1 MLFILAALFV
11 ASPLQRFSR
20 CRSHRS
26 SRLVP
31 LFDAPQRARV
41 VVTVVVKCRSL
52 RPVVD
57 VAKEY
62 QRRCK
67 SDLVWFVFGNDDDD
81 DDDDENASSCSRSLL
96 LLGIYSRVPKRAL
109 MQNKNGGE
117 EGRKLC
123 KFNEKKGM
131 MFHPILL
138 FFFFI
143 YVF

>member
-62 QRRCK
+62 QRGCK

-81 DDDDENASSCSRSLL
+81 DDDENASSSRSLL

-109 MQNKNGGE
+109 QNKNGGE
-117 EGRKLC
+117 EGRKI
-123 KFNEKKGM
+123 KFKRGDVSSNS
-131 MFHPILL
+131 L
-138 FFFFI
+138 FFFYFRVLQGI
-143 YVF
+143 RVY